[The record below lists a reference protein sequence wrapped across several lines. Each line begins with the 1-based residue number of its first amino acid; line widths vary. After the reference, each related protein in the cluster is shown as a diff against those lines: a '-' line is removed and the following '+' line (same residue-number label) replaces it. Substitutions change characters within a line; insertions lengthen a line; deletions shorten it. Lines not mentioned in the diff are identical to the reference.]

1 MELLI
6 LDTQTLGGA
15 LLQDWTATDL
25 LLLGIG
31 AGVTLMLMIK
41 TISLYEQTQGL
52 VKLQSEGAAAFDAY
66 ERRRPVRIALRYGS
80 FLGLTALF
88 VSGLVWLPAPSNT
101 EPVEPETTVE
111 EATPPEPALDE
122 STVTLLTDEQSLSIG
137 QSIFNSSCAACHG
150 QRGEGGAGPMLTDE
164 EWIHGGTIGEVF
176 KTIRDGVPEKGMI
189 AWEQQLSPENIQQV
203 ASYIL
208 QMEGEGSAPLSSI
221 E

>member
-1 MELLI
+1 MEQLI

-66 ERRRPVRIALRYGS
+66 ERRRPVRMTLRYGS
-80 FLGLTALF
+80 FLGLTVLIASALI
-88 VSGLVWLPAPSNT
+88 WIPAPSNT
-101 EPVEPETTVE
+101 EAAEPEALVE
-111 EATPPEPALDE
+111 DTIPPEPELDE
-122 STVTLLTDEQSLSIG
+122 NTVTLLTDEQSLSIG
-137 QSIFNSSCAACHG
+137 QSIFNSSCASCHG
-150 QRGEGGAGPMLTDE
+150 QKGEGGVGPMLTDE
-164 EWIHGGTIGEVF
+164 KWIHGSTIGEVF

-208 QMEGEGSAPLSSI
+208 QMEGEGSAALSSI